1 MKDFE
6 SGMGGLLYCDKKRW
20 SKMSF
25 SSYSKFKVEE
35 SQCVYHKLFYG
46 VDVGTDV
53 CIEYIVLVFYPE
65 SYMAGVG

>member
-1 MKDFE
+1 MN
-6 SGMGGLLYCDKKRW
+6 
-20 SKMSF
+20 F

-65 SYMAGVG
+65 RYMAGVG